1 MSAREDILQ
10 KVRTAIQDVTEENPT
25 LDVPLSWSYGQPL
38 ATADVLADFVEKV
51 RDYRATVVRVPAP
64 QVPQAI
70 AEALAACGAASAVL
84 PTGVPPAWAATV
96 AAAGIRLHTDE
107 PTLSH
112 QSLNGIDAVVTGAA
126 VAMADSGTIAL
137 DHSEDQGRRAL
148 SLLPDVH
155 VCVVRADQVV
165 SDVPEGIARLA
176 PALRARRPITWLS
189 GGSATSDI
197 ELSRVEGVHGPRQLW
212 VILGE
217 S

>member
-1 MSAREDILQ
+1 M
-10 KVRTAIQDVTEENPT
+10 KTAAWVLSDGKHLEKAQLATRAAGKLLKGRYLGPMP
-25 LDVPLSWSYGQPL
+25 VPLVGRWL
-38 ATADVLADFVEKV
+38 RARDVEAPPTETFRQWWISTRTSGRS
-51 RDYRATVVRVPAP
+51 RDERARRHPPEGPDRHTGRDRGEPDARCPAELVVR
-64 QVPQAI
+64 
-70 AEALAACGAASAVL
+70 AA
-84 PTGVPPAWAATV
+84 
-96 AAAGIRLHTDE
+96 
-107 PTLSH
+107 
-112 QSLNGIDAVVTGAA
+112 TGAA

-137 DHSEDQGRRAL
+137 DHSEDQRRRAL

>member
-1 MSAREDILQ
+1 M
-10 KVRTAIQDVTEENPT
+10 
-25 LDVPLSWSYGQPL
+25 
-38 ATADVLADFVEKV
+38 
-51 RDYRATVVRVPAP
+51 
-64 QVPQAI
+64 PQAI
-70 AEALAACGAASAVL
+70 AEALTACGAASAVL

-176 PALRARRPITWLS
+176 PALRARRPINLAQRRVSDQRHLLPVVDRAPATNADIDLRIRIEKWQLS
-189 GGSATSDI
+189 Q
-197 ELSRVEGVHGPRQLW
+197 LSHARWPPVDTRQL
-212 VILGE
+212 LCL
-217 S
+217 